1 MWTDIV
7 EWLVLRGA
15 RKIVVSSDS
24 KPQQTHLNRRL
35 SLLQTY
41 YNANIIFAP
50 SKAQTREGAAELL
63 SEVYFLG
70 PINAVFILPAKSSAT
85 KISDTKP
92 VQYIDLALRT
102 TAPKALFIN
111 FLYSAAGLAH
121 LRAEAGFATHNI
133 QWEESLEFPDAVYEL
148 DDILYKKVPYVFI
161 KNDRISDA
169 DQESPQALFKSKNL
183 TSYIIP
189 IYF

>member
-1 MWTDIV
+1 M

-70 PINAVFILPAKSSAT
+70 PINAVFILPAKSVAST
-85 KISDTKP
+85 KISDIKP

-102 TAPKALFIN
+102 TAPKSLFVN
-111 FLYSAAGLAH
+111 FLNSAAGLCQ

-133 QWEESLEFPDAVYEL
+133 QWEDSLEFADAVYEL
-148 DDILYKKVPYVFI
+148 DDILYKKIPSVFI
-161 KNDRISDA
+161 KNDRITDA
-169 DQESPQALFKSKNL
+169 DQESPQALFKSKNCL
-183 TSYIIP
+183 
-189 IYF
+189 F